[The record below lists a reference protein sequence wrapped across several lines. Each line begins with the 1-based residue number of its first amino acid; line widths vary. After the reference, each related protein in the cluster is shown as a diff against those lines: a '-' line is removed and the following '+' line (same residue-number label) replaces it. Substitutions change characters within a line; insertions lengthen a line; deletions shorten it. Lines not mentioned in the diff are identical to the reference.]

1 MGCKLKTAITIFVI
15 ISVSLGII
23 YMKSNSNFNSSSSSI
38 SSSNTQPSSI
48 PAAEVPVTND
58 SKESVANYLN
68 QMRVKKILPEN
79 DPEKQVNSELKPKD
93 VENIIDQNIT
103 PTTIKS
109 KEPEVLTDT
118 MPKDTSNLNQDQD
131 PSNLKNNNQSNSTFN
146 LDVNLPI
153 SPIIIEPEPENKKVE
168 PITTYKPVSAINT
181 LSEPNQEVI
190 PDKKTVVS
198 SGKQD
203 TISTNELIPPWIQ
216 T

>member
-1 MGCKLKTAITIFVI
+1 MGCKLNTAITIFVI

-23 YMKSNSNFNSSSSSI
+23 YMKSNSNYNSSSSSI

-48 PAAEVPVTND
+48 PAVEVPVTND
-58 SKESVANYLN
+58 SKESVANDLN
-68 QMRVKKILPEN
+68 LMRAKKLLPEN
-79 DPEKQVNSELKPKD
+79 DPEKQV
-93 VENIIDQNIT
+93 ENILDQNIT

-118 MPKDTSNLNQDQD
+118 MPIDTSNLNQDQD
-131 PSNLKNNNQSNSTFN
+131 PPNLKNNNQSNSTFN

-190 PDKKTVVS
+190 PDKKTVFS

-203 TISTNELIPPWIQ
+203 TIISTNELIPPWIL